1 MFESAL
7 RCDHYSLFSLL
18 TRSLVHRK
26 IYGRGFWLRGTNRRL
41 EKSSPM
47 NPPSVETIPAM
58 PHVVSQWQSDQS
70 PARDMEYRQSTK
82 LEKAT
87 STEFLRPVQI
97 SIRRSKRAGGVRP
110 APSLKFLSP
119 REDERWE
126 YSSGRGDWEQTAW
139 EQSGAGR
146 TPSSS
151 VESVFEMYTS
161 GPYDSP
167 NSSTNSS
174 FIAELEDTALVTR
187 PSRRSAPPS
196 SNKIVYIS
204 PSSME
209 FQTTELSARAVIKV
223 VDETIAAIEDS
234 NRKLLSRAVAAEE
247 AAKALLE
254 QNSQLQ
260 LKIERCT
267 RKSRPKTAPSSP
279 VSRTRQKRNQD
290 PQSATPLSVF
300 NATIDEQLV
309 TPRPVKNRS
318 QSAPERPPPPYP
330 DMQTSL
336 WTQAPLSA
344 PAQTE
349 LMPSPF
355 NNSSNHHS
363 FPIQSQE
370 QQPSTYY
377 RRPPSLPTTPRPP
390 QFQSQSQI
398 QPPSNLLS
406 PFRSPGSQAPPRPPP
421 LLIHREIP
429 RYETRHKLTPAAST
443 PHLRSIRLDTQFK
456 NKPLPPLGPMSP
468 SVLSGLVEI
477 GTTNRVDDGRGE
489 VKSDG
494 VGRRRRGLSDLFKKA
509 KESPIWK

>member
-1 MFESAL
+1 
-7 RCDHYSLFSLL
+7 
-18 TRSLVHRK
+18 
-26 IYGRGFWLRGTNRRL
+26 
-41 EKSSPM
+41 M
-47 NPPSVETIPAM
+47 NPQSSGIKTAM
-58 PHVVSQWQSDQS
+58 PHVVSQWQSDHF
-70 PARDMEYRQSTK
+70 PGREMEYRHSTK

-110 APSLKFLSP
+110 TPSLKLLAA
-119 REDERWE
+119 RDNERWE

-139 EQSGAGR
+139 EQSGGGR

-161 GPYDSP
+161 GSYDSP

-187 PSRRSAPPS
+187 LSRRSAPPS
-196 SNKIVYIS
+196 SNKMVYIS

-209 FQTTELSARAVIKV
+209 FQTSDLSARAVIKV

-234 NRKLLSRAVAAEE
+234 NRKLLTRAVAAEE
-247 AAKALLE
+247 AAKALME
-254 QNSQLQ
+254 QNSELQ

-267 RKSRPKTAPSSP
+267 RRTRPKTAPSSP
-279 VSRTRQKRNQD
+279 VSRTRQKRNQNPND
-290 PQSATPLSVF
+290 ATPLSVF
-300 NATIDEQLV
+300 NATIDELIV

-318 QSAPERPPPPYP
+318 QSAPDRPPPPYP
-330 DMQTSL
+330 DMQPSL
-336 WTQAPLSA
+336 WPQTPLSA

-355 NNSSNHHS
+355 NNSANHRS
-363 FPIQSQE
+363 FPVQRQE
-370 QQPSTYY
+370 QQPSSYY

-390 QFQSQSQI
+390 HFQSQPQPQLEV
-398 QPPSNLLS
+398 QPPTHLLS
-406 PFRSPGSQAPPRPPP
+406 PFRSPGIQAPPRPPP
-421 LLIHREIP
+421 LLVHREIP
-429 RYETRHKLTPAAST
+429 RYDTHHSLTPAAST
-443 PHLRSIRLDTQFK
+443 PHLRNPSLETQFK

-477 GTTNRVDDGRGE
+477 GTTNGVDEWGRE
-489 VKSDG
+489 VKSDSG
-494 VGRRRRGLSDLFKKA
+494 GRRRRGLSDLFKKA